1 MSKYFILAK
10 AAGKTVQLAKPQDLS
25 GGFSDFFNSIGM
37 TGAGL
42 VTKGI
47 AAVVG
52 VIAVR
57 MLLQLSGDP
66 KGALRKGS
74 MAIGTL
80 FVAVV
85 LAMYGDDLFSTVT
98 DAQPGK
104 EKS

>member
-1 MSKYFILAK
+1 MNKFFF
-10 AAGKTVQLAKPQDLS
+10 AKPIDMS
-25 GGFSDFFNSIGM
+25 TGFKDFFDTIGL
-37 TGAGL
+37 TGGGL

-47 AAVVG
+47 AAVIV
-52 VIAVR
+52 VIALR

-85 LAMYGDDLFSTVT
+85 LALYGDTLFSTVT
-98 DAQPGK
+98 QAKG
-104 EKS
+104 

>member
-1 MSKYFILAK
+1 MPKNV
-10 AAGKTVQLAKPQDLS
+10 TLAKPIDMS
-25 GGFSDFFNSIGM
+25 TGFKDFFDTIGL
-37 TGAGL
+37 TGGGL

-47 AAVVG
+47 AAVIV
-52 VIAVR
+52 VIALR

-85 LAMYGDDLFSTVT
+85 LALYGDTLFSTVT
-98 DAQPGK
+98 QAKG
-104 EKS
+104 

>member
-1 MSKYFILAK
+1 MRNFIFLADK
-10 AAGKTVQLAKPQDLS
+10 KNGSGPVDMS
-25 GGFSDFFNSIGM
+25 GGFKDFFDTIGL
-37 TGAGL
+37 TGGGL

-47 AAVVG
+47 AAVIA

-57 MLLQLSGDP
+57 MLLQLSADP

-85 LAMYGDDLFSTVT
+85 LALYGNTLFSTVT
-98 DAQPGK
+98 SAKG
-104 EKS
+104 

>member
-1 MSKYFILAK
+1 MPKFTL
-10 AAGKTVQLAKPQDLS
+10 LAKPQDMS
-25 GGFSDFFNSIGM
+25 VGFKDFFDTIGL
-37 TGAGL
+37 TGGGL

-47 AAVVG
+47 AAV
-52 VIAVR
+52 IAIIALR

-85 LAMYGDDLFSTVT
+85 LALYGDTLFSTVT
-98 DAQPGK
+98 QAKG
-104 EKS
+104 

>member
-1 MSKYFILAK
+1 MSRF
-10 AAGKTVQLAKPQDLS
+10 TVLAKPVDMS
-25 GGFSDFFNSIGM
+25 GGFKDFFDTIGL
-37 TGAGL
+37 TGGGL

-47 AAVVG
+47 AAVVAI
-52 VIAVR
+52 IALR

-85 LAMYGDDLFSTVT
+85 LALYGDTLFSTVT
-98 DAQPGK
+98 QAKG
-104 EKS
+104 

>member
-1 MSKYFILAK
+1 MRKFNIAAPVDMS
-10 AAGKTVQLAKPQDLS
+10 T
-25 GGFSDFFNSIGM
+25 GFKDFFDTIGV
-37 TGAGL
+37 TGGGL

-47 AAVVG
+47 AAVIA

-57 MLLQLSGDP
+57 MLLQLSSDP

-85 LAMYGDDLFSTVT
+85 LALYGDTLFSTVT
-98 DAQPGK
+98 EAKG
-104 EKS
+104 

>member
-1 MSKYFILAK
+1 MRAWSPRALRPF
-10 AAGKTVQLAKPQDLS
+10 
-25 GGFSDFFNSIGM
+25 
-37 TGAGL
+37 
-42 VTKGI
+42 
-47 AAVVG
+47 G

-57 MLLQLSGDP
+57 MLFQLSGDP

-98 DAQPGK
+98 DADTGENADK
-104 EKS
+104 EQ